1 VLHCKVILTA
11 FQIQE
16 KEADHIGLILMAQAG
31 FDPKAR
37 IEYFEKHHE
46 KEKKM
51 LNGRDP
57 MPESMSTHPS
67 VSQQKAFV

>member
-1 VLHCKVILTA
+1 
-11 FQIQE
+11 
-16 KEADHIGLILMAQAG
+16 MAQAG

-67 VSQQKAFV
+67 VSQPKAFVG